1 MLFFKSFLDNILNE
15 KNIKNYNK
23 KYHNNFFR
31 SFIFEN
37 FKKNFNKINDNQI
50 KLDNINTV
58 SIFLKPFLNKPQRL
72 LKDHDDY
79 YIAIDMLTN
88 TKYICFKEF
97 CVLDFDINKNNY
109 ETKNDIL
116 YYINNNTILNDIPY
130 YRVETE
136 RGYHLYLIDKPR
148 NYSDIETFFFINQ
161 FDCDD
166 FYKFYCFIRG
176 FSIRLSF
183 KSNDS
188 YIFKNVKLI
197 NKTNKS
203 TNGNESLILKNLFFT
218 HFQFFDQK

>member
-1 MLFFKSFLDNILNE
+1 MKQKMI
-15 KNIKNYNK
+15 
-23 KYHNNFFR
+23 
-31 SFIFEN
+31 
-37 FKKNFNKINDNQI
+37 
-50 KLDNINTV
+50 
-58 SIFLKPFLNKPQRL
+58 
-72 LKDHDDY
+72 Y
-79 YIAIDMLTN
+79 YI
-88 TKYICFKEF
+88 
-97 CVLDFDINKNNY
+97 
-109 ETKNDIL
+109 
-116 YYINNNTILNDIPY
+116 
-130 YRVETE
+130 
-136 RGYHLYLIDKPR
+136 IDKPR

-203 TNGNESLILKNLFFT
+203 TNGNESLNLKNLFFT